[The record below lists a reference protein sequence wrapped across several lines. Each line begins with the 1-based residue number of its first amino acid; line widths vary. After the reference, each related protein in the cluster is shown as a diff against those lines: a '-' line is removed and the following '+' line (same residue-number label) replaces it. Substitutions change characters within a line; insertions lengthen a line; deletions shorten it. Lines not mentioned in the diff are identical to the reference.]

1 VGAVY
6 KRIIAVLRGA
16 RRGHDTA
23 IGEPVRLQLVTDR
36 FAAVGCTPMRHVAY
50 ALTVVLFVSITARA
64 ETGVPPAAVVATL
77 PFLASDEPN
86 RIIVDLGPEG
96 RPLKLMLDT
105 GASHSVFTPLAARAA
120 GVSVRALKNTP
131 YRHATRVGRD
141 LQFWVDTS
149 TSDTG
154 SRTGW
159 EYGLLGA
166 SFLQDF
172 VVELDFASRV
182 VRLLDPQ
189 RFEVTE
195 AMAVDG
201 AVVMP
206 IRAGGG
212 RPVLD
217 VAVGAGTI
225 PAMLDTGAPWP
236 AVLSGKAAKKVGI
249 DVDALLPFGTMGTTL
264 GPMPV
269 RLHEA
274 ADFAIGTFH
283 FANVPVLVA
292 PKGWYN
298 LAGEASDSVIGY
310 DLLSRFLVRIDYPRG
325 RLWLQRRSER
335 VPYLGLDYQ
344 STRAVGVF
352 IQPSARDFYVTG
364 VLPDT
369 PASRLGIR
377 PGDTLLDESPGDA
390 QRRTLEEVLAAIR
403 DGKPVRVAR
412 KLNETWIDIDLPD
425 DPALDSQAA
434 PGDGD
439 D

>member
-1 VGAVY
+1 MRHA
-6 KRIIAVLRGA
+6 AFA
-16 RRGHDTA
+16 
-23 IGEPVRLQLVTDR
+23 
-36 FAAVGCTPMRHVAY
+36 FAAF
-50 ALTVVLFVSITARA
+50 LFVAIAARA
-64 ETGVPPAAVVATL
+64 ETEVPADAVVATL
-77 PFLASDEPN
+77 PFLASDETN
-86 RIIVDLGPEG
+86 RIVVDLGPEG

-120 GVSVRALKNTP
+120 GVSVRTLKDTP

-149 TSDTG
+149 SSDTG

-159 EYGLLGA
+159 EYGLLGGN
-166 SFLQDF
+166 FLREF

-182 VRLLDPQ
+182 VRLLDPK

-195 AMAVDG
+195 SMAVDG
-201 AVVMP
+201 AVVVP
-206 IRAGGG
+206 IRAGGN
-212 RPVLD
+212 RPVLEI
-217 VAVGAGTI
+217 AVGGATI
-225 PAMLDTGAPWP
+225 PALIDTGAPWP
-236 AVLSGKAAKKVGI
+236 VVLSGKAAKKVGI
-249 DVDALLPFGTMGTTL
+249 DVDALLPFGTMGTTV

-269 RLHEA
+269 RLYEA
-274 ADFAIGTFH
+274 ADFAIGGFQ

-298 LAGEASDSVIGY
+298 LAGEANDSVIGY
-310 DLLSRFLVRIDYPRG
+310 DVLSRFKVRIDYPHD
-325 RLWLQRRSER
+325 RLWLQRLSDR
-335 VPYLGLDYQ
+335 VPYLGVDYQ

-352 IQPSARDFYVTG
+352 IQPSQRNFYVTG

-377 PGDTLLDESPGDA
+377 PGDMLLNESAGDA

-412 KLNETWIDIDLPD
+412 MMNEVWIDIDLPD
-425 DPALDSQAA
+425 DPALNAEAASGDS
-434 PGDGD
+434 D